1 MPVRQ
6 AVICFECWSNWQ
18 AMPAHVSMT
27 KWWRGSRRSSW
38 WLTPKCL
45 LILLCFCLNQP
56 YSLTRHVVLFK
67 NKHTCWLTS
76 AGFVCGL
83 GRLSLRTSCIFH
95 LRNPLESHITSICLT
110 WFVWKYPEIKV
121 WIKGNSWPFRFFPL
135 SLYENDWN
143 PFTLLVRLNLYK
155 SMSFILEDCQD

>member
-1 MPVRQ
+1 MMKREQ
-6 AVICFECWSNWQ
+6 TLIKMIN
-18 AMPAHVSMT
+18 T
-27 KWWRGSRRSSW
+27 KMFADFA
-38 WLTPKCL
+38 LFL
-45 LILLCFCLNQP
+45 LKSAIFTYTC
-56 YSLTRHVVLFK
+56 HVVLFK

-83 GRLSLRTSCIFH
+83 GRLSLCTSCIFH